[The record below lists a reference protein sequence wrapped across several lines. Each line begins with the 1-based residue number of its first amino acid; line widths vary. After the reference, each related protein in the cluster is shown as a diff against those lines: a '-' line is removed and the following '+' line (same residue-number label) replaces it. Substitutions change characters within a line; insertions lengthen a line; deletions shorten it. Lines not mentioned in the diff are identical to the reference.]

1 MAEKD
6 KHDLHE
12 HDAPI
17 RDDLSGEDLS
27 RGPTPETRHPAGHV
41 TGRDF
46 AEDDAVAGETGGFDD
61 VSDTTQGPTPDPPG
75 DAGDRRRRCGRRR
88 ARRRPE
94 DSRGR
99 GWQPGPRA
107 HPARRSRPTRRQVGL
122 DRPGVDHTET
132 RSGFLQNG

>member
-1 MAEKD
+1 MAKKD

-46 AEDDAVAGETGGFDD
+46 GVFDLE
-61 VSDTTQGPTPDPPG
+61 VVPHH
-75 DAGDRRRRCGRRR
+75 
-88 ARRRPE
+88 
-94 DSRGR
+94 
-99 GWQPGPRA
+99 A
-107 HPARRSRPTRRQVGL
+107 HIEVEAAP
-122 DRPGVDHTET
+122 
-132 RSGFLQNG
+132 